1 MTTTEITVPTAPDE
15 VTLVNVF
22 TVDPMR
28 QLDLI
33 DALDRAS
40 STIFATLPG
49 FISANLHTSL
59 DGTRVVNY
67 AQWASEQQYAD
78 ALQRPDVREHL
89 TEAAAIA
96 EKCDPTLLRVRSV
109 HHRRGPQE

>member
-1 MTTTEITVPTAPDE
+1 MTTTEITVPTNPDQ

-22 TVDPMR
+22 TVDPKR

-40 STIFATLPG
+40 SAIFATLPG

-59 DGTRVVNY
+59 DGKRVVNY

-96 EKCDPTLLRVRSV
+96 EKWDPTLLRVRSV
-109 HHRRGPQE
+109 HHRRGPQA